1 MILSRSC
8 FAAFVQPSLFTT
20 SRPPN
25 ACTPAALRPATF
37 RCVRVSRALAA
48 GTAHQARRHTHVRIA
63 RSINSLVFGCRPRPP
78 ARAVGGALGGS
89 YRPCD
94 VGGILRCIPMPFA
107 IAARPRPP
115 VRHERKPLS
124 RRVMMAA
131 AGRYTPRGR
140 PVEARPHDMSVCH
153 ATRHQVRVR
162 KWSLGARRLSSFVA
176 NDQSRPPDTPL
187 GVLRPQAR

>member
-1 MILSRSC
+1 M
-8 FAAFVQPSLFTT
+8 T
-20 SRPPN
+20 SR
-25 ACTPAALRPATF
+25 TF
-37 RCVRVSRALAA
+37 RCVCVSRALAA
-48 GTAHQARRHTHVRIA
+48 RTARQARRHTHARIA
-63 RSINSLVFGCRPRPP
+63 RSINSLVFGCQPPPP

-89 YRPCD
+89 DRPCD
-94 VGGILRCIPMPFA
+94 VGGILRCIPTPFA

-115 VRHERKPLS
+115 VRHERAPLS

-162 KWSLGARRLSSFVA
+162 KWSLGAERLSSFVA

-187 GVLRPQAR
+187 SLGVLRPQAR

>member
-1 MILSRSC
+1 MRLR
-8 FAAFVQPSLFTT
+8 LT
-20 SRPPN
+20 S
-25 ACTPAALRPATF
+25 AC
-37 RCVRVSRALAA
+37 
-48 GTAHQARRHTHVRIA
+48 GWTAHQARRHTHVRIA

-89 YRPCD
+89 DRPCD
-94 VGGILRCIPMPFA
+94 VGGILRCIPTPFA

-162 KWSLGARRLSSFVA
+162 KWSLGAERLSAFVA
-176 NDQSRPPDTPL
+176 NDQDPARRTRLLAFCGHRRGEPATPRSRHL
-187 GVLRPQAR
+187 CVSRAA

>member
-1 MILSRSC
+1 M
-8 FAAFVQPSLFTT
+8 T
-20 SRPPN
+20 SR
-25 ACTPAALRPATF
+25 TF
-37 RCVRVSRALAA
+37 RCVCVSRALAA

-63 RSINSLVFGCRPRPP
+63 RSINSLVFGCQPPPP

-89 YRPCD
+89 DRPCD

-115 VRHERKPLS
+115 VRHERAPLS

-131 AGRYTPRGR
+131 AGRYAPRGR

-162 KWSLGARRLSSFVA
+162 KWSLGARKAERIRCQRPIPPAGHASWRSAATGAV
-176 NDQSRPPDTPL
+176 SRPRATPRSRHL
-187 GVLRPQAR
+187 CVSRAV